1 MTLSLYVA
9 RRFLAMVALVLAVF
23 LGLLVLIDTIE
34 QLRRFSGAGIGLPGA
49 VHLAALHVP
58 ATLYQILPL
67 ILVIG
72 ATAFFLA
79 LARSSELVAVR
90 AAGRSGLRFLATP
103 VVVALLLGM
112 FAVAVLNPLVA
123 ATSKAHDDLR
133 SRYAQAGSAI
143 ASVSRSGLWLRQG
156 GDYGQTV
163 IHAARSNPDGTEL
176 QDVSFLTFR
185 PDGTPTDR
193 LDARSARL
201 TPGAWVVEGARL
213 WHLGDPNPGTGAR
226 DLPTGTHLPT
236 ELTAERIRE
245 GLGPPGTVSI
255 WKIPAHIAELE
266 RAGFSARAYR
276 LWLQIEFAQ
285 PLLLA
290 AMVLVA
296 AGFTMRHARLS
307 RAAVMVLY
315 AILSGFALF
324 FLRNIAQALGE
335 SGQIP
340 LVLAAWGPPVAASL
354 LALGL
359 LLHLE
364 EG

>member
-9 RRFLAMVALVLAVF
+9 RRFAASVLMVLMVF
-23 LGLLVLIDTIE
+23 FGLLVLIDTIE
-34 QLRRFSGAGIGLPGA
+34 QLRRFSGAGIGLGDA
-49 VHLAALHVP
+49 LRLAFLHVP
-58 ATLYQILPL
+58 ATLYHILPL
-67 ILVIG
+67 VLVIG

-79 LARSSELVAVR
+79 LARTSELVAVR
-90 AAGRSGLRFLATP
+90 ASGRSGLRFLVTP
-103 VVVALLLGM
+103 VAVALVGGL
-112 FAVAVLNPLVA
+112 FAVMVLNPLVA
-123 ATSKAHDDLR
+123 ATSRAHDDLR
-133 SRYAQAGSAI
+133 SRYANAGNAVT
-143 ASVSRSGLWLRQG
+143 SVSGLGLWLRQG
-156 GDYGQTV
+156 DDNGQTV

-185 PDGTPTDR
+185 PDGAPATR
-193 LDARSARL
+193 LDAGVARL
-201 TPGAWVVEGARL
+201 APGAWLVEGARL
-213 WHLGDPNPGTGAR
+213 WNLDEANPGAKAT
-226 DLPTGTHLPT
+226 DLPAATRFPT

-245 GLGPPGTVSI
+245 GLGAPDSISI
-255 WKIPAHIAELE
+255 WKIPAQIAELE
-266 RAGFSARAYR
+266 RAGFSARSYR

-285 PLLLA
+285 PLLLV

-296 AGFTMRHARLS
+296 AGFTMRPARLS
-307 RAAVMVLY
+307 RTAVMVLY

-340 LVLAAWGPPVAASL
+340 LALAAWSPPLAAVL